1 MKTIL
6 LKKQI
11 VLPVFLFFS
20 INLFAQLPT
29 DPGDDPVNT
38 TGATKQSQTI
48 AATEKSQE
56 DINSKESNSTT
67 AAFPVAAVS
76 VNGKKLK
83 EDAVSKKKAAKNP
96 CKKCAS
102 KKKEN
107 IIDN

>member
-38 TGATKQSQTI
+38 TEATKQSQTI

-56 DINSKESNSTT
+56 DINSKESNSTAVFP
-67 AAFPVAAVS
+67 AAS
-76 VNGKKLK
+76 VTINGKKLK
-83 EDAVSKKKAAKNP
+83 KHAGSKNNSAKNSSEKRPSKKRK
-96 CKKCAS
+96 
-102 KKKEN
+102 
-107 IIDN
+107 I